1 MEKLIAQQ
9 RSKSNKD
16 LEKASLECRRWRL
29 TAETQ
34 SAQRGRRGLNS
45 LQLCALSPRSL
56 RLGGESDFPYIQLKV
71 FIALLTFFACL
82 SLCLFAPVTAT
93 AQTPASEAQL
103 TGGVRLRV
111 RLKVDDKEKGL
122 QRKRFY
128 LIKGSAEENKALIEK
143 INQHPFLTRECYY
156 RKAGA
161 SEAFIKWLAE
171 FDCESVYCRLI
182 EEKFVTGATAVP
194 EFRAAYER
202 GVKEYKKPEL
212 GRLWLTTNLTDE
224 IRDGFYRQRQ
234 AALKALISEAETL
247 SKAPVMS
254 VMTDGKGT
262 AFFTDL
268 LPGTYLITN
277 LLPAEFGN
285 NSLLWRCEVKV
296 KAGPFKTVTVATD
309 KNCVVVEKP
318 LPACDAGKPMALKR

>member
-1 MEKLIAQQ
+1 MEKAKGERQ
-9 RSKSNKD
+9 
-16 LEKASLECRRWRL
+16 KAKVKEAFKPSSL
-29 TAETQ
+29 
-34 SAQRGRRGLNS
+34 
-45 LQLCALSPRSL
+45 LS
-56 RLGGESDFPYIQLKV
+56 FT
-71 FIALLTFFACL
+71 FLLL
-82 SLCLFAPVTAT
+82 PSSVSLCLCGLSVILSFCLFVHVT

-103 TGGVRLRV
+103 TGGVRFRV
-111 RLKVDDKEKGL
+111 RLKVDGKDKGL

-161 SEAFIKWLAE
+161 SEAFIKWLTE
-171 FDCESVYCRLI
+171 GDCESVYCRLI
-182 EEKFVTGATAVP
+182 EEKFLTGATAVP

-212 GRLWLTTNLTDE
+212 GRLWLTTNLTGE
-224 IRDGFYRQRQ
+224 IRDGFYRQKQ
-234 AALKALISEAETL
+234 AALKALIGEAETL
-247 SKAPVMS
+247 SKASVMS

-262 AFFTDL
+262 ANFTDL

-296 KAGPFKTVTVATD
+296 KAGAFKTVAVATAT
-309 KNCVVVEKP
+309 NCVVVEKP
-318 LPACDAGKPMALKR
+318 LPACDATKQTALKR

>member
-1 MEKLIAQQ
+1 MAPVSQTLHVWLP
-9 RSKSNKD
+9 ST
-16 LEKASLECRRWRL
+16 RRFAAKQVIFKQVL
-29 TAETQ
+29 
-34 SAQRGRRGLNS
+34 L
-45 LQLCALSPRSL
+45 
-56 RLGGESDFPYIQLKV
+56 V
-71 FIALLTFFACL
+71 FYVCL
-82 SLCLFAPVTAT
+82 SLCLFAPPTAT
-93 AQTPASEAQL
+93 AQTPSSEAQA

-111 RLKVDDKEKGL
+111 RPTKEKGL
-122 QRKRFY
+122 PRKRFY

-161 SEAFIKWLAE
+161 SNEFIKWLAE
-171 FDCESVYCRLI
+171 GDCESVYCRLI
-182 EEKFVTGATAVP
+182 EEKFVSGATAVP

-234 AALKALISEAETL
+234 AALKALISEAEIL
-247 SKAPVMS
+247 SKASVMS

-262 AFFTDL
+262 ANFTDL

-296 KAGPFKTVTVATD
+296 KAGPFKTVTVSNATD

-318 LPACDAGKPMALKR
+318 LPACDASKQTALKR

>member
-1 MEKLIAQQ
+1 MEKVKGKRL
-9 RSKSNKD
+9 
-16 LEKASLECRRWRL
+16 KAKVKEAFQSSSLLPFAFLLLPSSVSLCL
-29 TAETQ
+29 C
-34 SAQRGRRGLNS
+34 GLS
-45 LQLCALSPRSL
+45 
-56 RLGGESDFPYIQLKV
+56 V
-71 FIALLTFFACL
+71 VL
-82 SLCLFAPVTAT
+82 SLCLFAPATLT
-93 AQTPASEAQL
+93 AQTPASEAQA

-111 RLKVDDKEKGL
+111 RLKVDGKDKGL

-161 SEAFIKWLAE
+161 SEAFIKWLTE
-171 FDCESVYCRLI
+171 GDCESVYCRLI
-182 EEKFVTGATAVP
+182 EEKFLTGATAVP

-212 GRLWLTTNLTDE
+212 GRLWLTTNLTGE
-224 IRDGFYRQRQ
+224 IRDGFYRQKQ
-234 AALKALISEAETL
+234 AALKALIGEAETL
-247 SKAPVMS
+247 SKASVMS

-268 LPGTYLITN
+268 LPGSYLITN

-296 KAGPFKTVTVATD
+296 KAGPFKTVTVSNATD
-309 KNCVVVEKP
+309 KNCVVDAKP
-318 LPACDAGKPMALKR
+318 LPPCDASKQTALKR